1 MDKKQNVQW
10 GIKSFAEIFDVT
22 PRTIRFYEDKGLLSP
37 DRSNGVRVFRP
48 VDRIRFEKIMRG
60 KRLGFTLGDNKEV
73 LDVTDGHVT
82 DRIELL
88 RRRKNFET
96 VINSLGR
103 RREDLDTL
111 ANDMAEICSVIDKYL
126 ENVTERDGYLENV
139 TERDGVFDLAEAYEA
154 KFSQTP
160 FVEETIDDFNPI
172 PHDQSVMTNN
182 IQ

>member
-1 MDKKQNVQW
+1 MDKRQKVQW

-22 PRTIRFYEDKGLLSP
+22 PRTIRFYEDKGLLTP
-37 DRSNGVRVFRP
+37 ARANGVRVFSP
-48 VDRIRFEKIMRG
+48 EDRIRFEKIMRG
-60 KRLGFTLGDNKEV
+60 KRLGFTLDDIKEV
-73 LDVTDGHVT
+73 LEVTDGNVT
-82 DRIELL
+82 DQTELL

-96 VINSLGR
+96 VINSLER

-126 ENVTERDGYLENV
+126 ENVTD
-139 TERDGVFDLAEAYEA
+139 RDGVFDLAEAYEA